1 MGKINIYISQYVLK
15 KLPSEAKRA
24 RSALSLYCLI
34 LHSETHAL
42 AKLII
47 DIDIYTQYNSEFN
60 SASVQLT

>member
-1 MGKINIYISQYVLK
+1 MGKINIYISEYVLK

-47 DIDIYTQYNSEFN
+47 EY
-60 SASVQLT
+60 

>member
-47 DIDIYTQYNSEFN
+47 DIDIPNIILNSIARACN
-60 SASVQLT
+60 